1 MLAAAAG
8 AAAAAGVADAADKS
22 PRGSTPPP
30 PQQPRDLSP
39 DFSGIAP
46 ASGVY
51 RVAENGRVMLVTAK
65 SQKST
70 GGPWAQVVMDAG
82 VNWYLAFPQSEI
94 VKRDSGDRIRMDNL
108 MDKEYEHYR
117 KITVERYNETLQGE
131 KARALEVLGVPEKI
145 NVEFTFPQ
153 IIRQVLFMSTIS
165 PPVAVRIY
173 LQRDN
178 GEIECPDSSHTN
190 INQVGYTVRDPE
202 PVSLLFT
209 MDLTTMTP
217 NYKILKFFEQEP
229 KSQEF

>member
-1 MLAAAAG
+1 M
-8 AAAAAGVADAADKS
+8 V
-22 PRGSTPPP
+22 
-30 PQQPRDLSP
+30 
-39 DFSGIAP
+39 P

-70 GGPWAQVVMDAG
+70 GGPWAQVVMNAG

-178 GEIECPDSSHTN
+178 GEIECPDSSYTN
-190 INQVGYTVRDPE
+190 INQVGYTIRDPE

-209 MDLTTMTP
+209 MDYATMTP
-217 NYKILKFFEQEP
+217 KYQILKFFEEEP